1 MFLRP
6 RCRAQGGK
14 GEVSL
19 SGNQG
24 QPGQQPWRWRSR
36 WRFWSLVAEG
46 SFLFWD
52 EESAKKDIYANFLL
66 FLLVFFFSVSVGE
79 WWGRFITRLIP
90 FFEVQPCLEK
100 PGKVQFFRNKK
111 SPKRKEAT
119 KSLTLP
125 SEIVAKT
132 PTAQATPVGQNI
144 TLPSVPGRMPDE
156 GKKGRADCEH
166 PRFLESFGR
175 RLKKDVHQ
183 VA

>member
-1 MFLRP
+1 M
-6 RCRAQGGK
+6 
-14 GEVSL
+14 EVTVTL
-19 SGNQG
+19 KVEFSG
-24 QPGQQPWRWRSR
+24 WRI
-36 WRFWSLVAEG
+36 L
-46 SFLFWD
+46 SFLGWRKC
-52 EESAKKDIYANFLL
+52 KKRHLCQFP
-66 FLLVFFFSVSVGE
+66 FVSSCFFFFSVSVVE